1 MRSQA
6 GHHYFTLK
14 DEAASIRC
22 VLWRSQADLQTTLPE
37 DGQAYL
43 LHGNISVYEPRGTYQ
58 FYVDF
63 IQPSGVG
70 TLHLRFEQLKEKLA
84 AEGLFEEAR
93 KRPLPVFP
101 RILGVVT
108 SPQAAAYQ
116 DILRVIGQ
124 RYPLAE
130 VVLAPAAVQGEGAA
144 AEVAAGIGELNGLGN
159 VDVILVARGGGSL
172 EELWPFNEE
181 IVARAIYASTVPVV
195 TGVGHETDF
204 TIADFVADVR
214 APTPTAAATA
224 AVPDRAELLAQVR
237 AGAISA
243 SRTARNQL
251 SRAHAELTTLA
262 TTASRLS
269 PQARI
274 DAGRQRLDELISLAA
289 ARWQARA
296 SVRGERLEGRR
307 LQLATLDPQATLSR
321 GYSITRL
328 VETGAV
334 VKRTRQVSPGDS
346 LEIQV
351 SDGSIPASV
360 QETEVGKEVGEDDG

>member
-1 MRSQA
+1 M
-6 GHHYFTLK
+6 K
-14 DEAASIRC
+14 DESASIRC
-22 VLWRSQADLQTTLPE
+22 VLWRSQAELQNTLPD

-43 LHGNISVYEPRGTYQ
+43 LHGYISVYEPRGAYQ

-63 IQPSGVG
+63 IQPAGVG

-84 AEGLFEEAR
+84 SEGLFEEAR

-101 RILGVVT
+101 RVLGVVT

-116 DILRVIGQ
+116 DILRVIAQ

-144 AEVAAGIGELNGLGN
+144 AEVAGGIGELNGLGN
-159 VDVILVARGGGSL
+159 VDVIVVARGGGSL

-214 APTPTAAATA
+214 APTPTAAAAA
-224 AVPDRAELLAQVR
+224 AVPDRADLLAQVR
-237 AGAISA
+237 SAAISA

-262 TTASRLS
+262 ATASRLS

-328 VETGAV
+328 VEAGAV
-334 VKRTRQVSPGDS
+334 VKRTRQVSPGDP

-351 SDGSIPASV
+351 SDGRIPASV
-360 QETEVGKEVGEDDG
+360 QESEVGKEVGEDDG